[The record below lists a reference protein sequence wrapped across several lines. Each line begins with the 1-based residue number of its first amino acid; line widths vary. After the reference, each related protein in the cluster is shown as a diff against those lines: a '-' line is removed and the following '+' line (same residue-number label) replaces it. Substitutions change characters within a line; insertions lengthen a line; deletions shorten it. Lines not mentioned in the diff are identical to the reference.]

1 VLYATDT
8 ASSEHIQKSVSG
20 QPALEANAAQPLV
33 QERQETASTS
43 AREEEDQEEKIKCQ
57 LLERALKF
65 VVCELVILNMPLFV

>member
-43 AREEEDQEEKIKCQ
+43 AREEDQEEHIKYQ